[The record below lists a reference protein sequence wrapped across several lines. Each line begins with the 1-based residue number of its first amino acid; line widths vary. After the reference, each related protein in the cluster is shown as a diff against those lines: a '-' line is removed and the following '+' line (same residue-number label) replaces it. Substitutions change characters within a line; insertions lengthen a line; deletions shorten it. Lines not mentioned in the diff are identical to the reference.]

1 MVASSEI
8 NALIKLLDDEDQEVL
23 TAVSNSILSHGLSIV
38 PTLEKYWEST
48 LDEKLQQRIEDL
60 IQEIHFRQVSS
71 QLKIWV
77 DTGSSDLLEGA
88 YIIAKYQY
96 PELSLDYLKGIIDDL
111 KQDIWLELSPNLTAL
126 EKINVVNHFLF
137 KVFKFTGNT
146 ESFFSPQNS
155 YINQVLETKKGNII
169 SLAIVYLLLSNAAGV
184 PMAGV
189 NLPKIFL
196 LAYMDIYDI
205 TKKKVLF
212 YVNPYSNGTVLGK
225 AEIDHFLKQQN
236 IESTESYF
244 IPCSNLEIIQR
255 LILNLILAYEKTG
268 QQDKTDELQ
277 NLLKILSAETD
288 YLA

>member
-1 MVASSEI
+1 MAESSEI

-23 TAVSNSILSHGLSIV
+23 TAVSESILSHGISIV
-38 PTLEKYWEST
+38 PTLERYWEST
-48 LDEKLQQRIEDL
+48 LDEKIQQRLENL
-60 IQEIHFRQVSS
+60 IQEIHFRQVSN
-71 QLKIWV
+71 QLKNWV
-77 DTGSSDLLEGA
+77 DTGGSDLMEGA

-96 PELSLDYLKGIIDDL
+96 PELSLEYLKGIIDDL
-111 KQDIWLELSPNLTAL
+111 KQGIWLELSPNLTAL

-169 SLAIVYLLLSNAAGV
+169 SLAIVYQLLSNAAGV
-184 PMAGV
+184 PVAGV

-205 TKKKVLF
+205 TQKKVLF
-212 YVNPYSNGTVLGK
+212 YINPYSNGTVLGK

-236 IESTESYF
+236 IESMESF
-244 IPCSNLEIIQR
+244 FTPCSNLETIQR

-277 NLLKILSAETD
+277 ELLKILRPETD